1 MPMKTGDG
9 DSSGIPSN
17 VPAFL
22 VKLWKLVEDPQYE
35 EHISWNKN
43 GSGFLVHD
51 QATFAREILPKY
63 FKHNNFAS
71 FVRQLNMYGF
81 RKVIGAEQGGLRSEK
96 DEWEF
101 FNGNFNKYHPEL
113 LENVK
118 RKATPE
124 EKKMRTEDVSKVLND
139 VQDMKGRQDEM
150 TMKLDQIKRENVTLW
165 NELVDLRQKHQ
176 RQQQIVNKLFQYL
189 MRLMYQNDKLTNRKR
204 LMLQDSTEEQSSKR
218 GRYEYRDTSGPSSG
232 QPPPSY
238 SAQRPSTQTLTI
250 SDISNTS
257 SSSIPA
263 TSGPLITAL
272 PDEDNIS
279 HARPVIRFPEESVP
293 SSQPIVSSPVS
304 SSAPTYPQASVVQP
318 CFSTGVVTFPEEQNQ
333 TTVVHPTHVME
344 PPQSYDEHHNIR
356 NNPLMRRISQ
366 EDIGP
371 DSISP
376 VNIEKWPCEDDI
388 VERNFIGEQVD
399 YNSQMLE
406 NIQYQLSNHP
416 MILDNSLFYDVFGH
430 DGAPGAPGQD
440 PLDALADRAAASP
453 LPGVG
458 QSSSQGGHE
467 LVQYGVQGSGASS
480 TSQRGHPR
488 PRDHEDQ
495 YVRRD
500 WGQGQQAQQ
509 QPGHDV
515 QHFFNG

>member
-43 GSGFLVHD
+43 GTGFLVHD

-124 EKKMRTEDVSKVLND
+124 EKKMKNEDVSKVLND

-165 NELVDLRQKHQ
+165 NELVELRQKHQ

-189 MRLMYQNDKLTNRKR
+189 MRLIYQNDKLMNRKR
-204 LMLQDSTEEQSSKR
+204 LMLQDSTEEQSSSSSSSKR
-218 GRYEYRDTSGPSSG
+218 GRYEYRDGSGPSSG

-238 SAQRPSTQTLTI
+238 TAQRPSTQTLTI
-250 SDISNTS
+250 SDISNAPS
-257 SSSIPA
+257 SSLGPS

-272 PDEDNIS
+272 PDDDTIS

-304 SSAPTYPQASVVQP
+304 TSATPSYPQASVVHAQP
-318 CFSTGVVTFPEEQNQ
+318 SMGVVTFPEEQ
-333 TTVVHPTHVME
+333 TPTPVVHPSHVIE
-344 PPQSYDEHHNIR
+344 PQQYDERHPSLRNI
-356 NNPLMRRISQ
+356 PLTQRLSQ
-366 EDIGP
+366 EDI
-371 DSISP
+371 S
-376 VNIEKWPCEDDI
+376 
-388 VERNFIGEQVD
+388 ERNYIGDQVD
-399 YNSQMLE
+399 YISQNLD
-406 NIQYQLSNHP
+406 NIQFQLANHS
-416 MILDNSLFYDVFGH
+416 MVLDNSLFYDVFGH
-430 DGAPGAPGQD
+430 EGVPPGQD
-440 PLDALADRAAASP
+440 PLDLLADRAAASP

-458 QSSSQGGHE
+458 HSPSQGHE
-467 LVQYGVQGSGASS
+467 LVQYGMQGSGANSGS
-480 TSQRGHPR
+480 PRGPPR
-488 PRDHEDQ
+488 SREREDQ
-495 YVRRD
+495 YGRRE
-500 WGQGQQAQQ
+500 WPQGQQH
-509 QPGHDV
+509 PDYDVV
-515 QHFFNG
+515 QHLFNG

>member
-1 MPMKTGDG
+1 MPMKTGDA

-43 GSGFLVHD
+43 GTGFLVHD

-101 FNGNFNKYHPEL
+101 FNGNFNRYHPEL

-124 EKKMRTEDVSKVLND
+124 EKKVRNEDVSKVLND
-139 VQDMKGRQDEM
+139 VQDMKGKQDEM

-165 NELVDLRQKHQ
+165 NELVELRQKHQ

-189 MRLMYQNDKLTNRKR
+189 MRLMYQNEKLMTNRKR

-218 GRYEYRDTSGPSSG
+218 GRYDYREGCGPSSG
-232 QPPPSY
+232 HPPPSY

-250 SDISNTS
+250 SDISNVP
-257 SSSIPA
+257 SSSIPS

-272 PDEDNIS
+272 PDDDTIS
-279 HARPVIRFPEESVP
+279 HARPVIRFPEESGP
-293 SSQPIVSSPVS
+293 STSQPLVSSPVS
-304 SSAPTYPQASVVQP
+304 TSTAPTYPQASVVQP
-318 CFSTGVVTFPEEQNQ
+318 CVSTGVVTFPEEQTQ
-333 TTVVHPTHVME
+333 TPVVHPTHILE
-344 PPQSYDEHHNIR
+344 PQSYDEHHTIR
-356 NNPLMRRISQ
+356 NAPMRRGLSQ
-366 EDIGP
+366 EDIL
-371 DSISP
+371 
-376 VNIEKWPCEDDI
+376 
-388 VERNFIGEQVD
+388 ERNFIGDQVD
-399 YNSQMLE
+399 YISQNLE
-406 NIQYQLSNHP
+406 NIQYQLANHP
-416 MILDNSLFYDVFGH
+416 MVLDNSIFFDVFGH
-430 DGAPGAPGQD
+430 EGGHPVQD
-440 PLDALADRAAASP
+440 PLDLLADRAAASP
-453 LPGVG
+453 LPGSVG
-458 QSSSQGGHE
+458 QNSSAGHE
-467 LVQYGVQGSGASS
+467 LVQYGMQGSGTS
-480 TSQRGHPR
+480 TSPSRAQQR
-488 PRDHEDQ
+488 
-495 YVRRD
+495 RRD
-500 WGQGQQAQQ
+500 WAQGQEQQ
-509 QPGHDV
+509 QRQPSDYDV
-515 QHFFNG
+515 SHFFNG

>member
-1 MPMKTGDG
+1 MKTGDG

-344 PPQSYDEHHNIR
+344 PPQS
-356 NNPLMRRISQ
+356 
-366 EDIGP
+366 
-371 DSISP
+371 
-376 VNIEKWPCEDDI
+376 
-388 VERNFIGEQVD
+388 NFIGEQVD